1 MALDINIQHDLK
13 KMKRDLNALEY
24 KSMPR
29 ATVRTINVLAKKVKV
44 ASSKN
49 IAGELGS
56 RQAGVKRRI
65 NIHKASFKRLW
76 ATLVAHGRSLQL
88 IEFVVGSKKA
98 TQQAGGKRGPV
109 RTKIF
114 GKRKSYKQAFIA
126 PRRSGDS
133 KTTVYVRKGKKRKPV
148 RMMFG
153 PGIEALFKTKKN
165 QFVLGRLDYQQM
177 HEPVLYGWKVGKTH
191 TWHGGRNRKSIIE
204 TGDNLTIEQIEKDIL
219 HSDMVRYVH
228 TPQLVMVLCF

>member
-1 MALDINIQHDLK
+1 MTLDINIQHDLK
-13 KMKRDLNALEY
+13 KLKRGLNALEY
-24 KSMPR
+24 KAAPR
-29 ATVRTINVLAKKVKV
+29 ATVRTINVLAKKAKV

-65 NIHKASFKRLW
+65 TIQKASFKKLW

-88 IEFVVGSKKA
+88 IDFVIGSKKP
-98 TQQAGGKRGPV
+98 TQQAGGKRGLV

-133 KTTVYVRKGKKRKPV
+133 KTAVYVRKGKRRKPV

-153 PGIEALFKTKKN
+153 PGIEALFKANKNEEIMKKVVRDN
-165 QFVLGRLDYQQM
+165 FAAEFARNLAFYIKKISGR
-177 HEPVLYGWKVGKTH
+177 
-191 TWHGGRNRKSIIE
+191 
-204 TGDNLTIEQIEKDIL
+204 
-219 HSDMVRYVH
+219 
-228 TPQLVMVLCF
+228 